1 MGKRGFLCQSCIWP
15 THTSSRP
22 DTLLPGT
29 FKEKAGSRANTTGR
43 FGGFQ
48 ASRMELPQR
57 HPTAG
62 GLLEPVALA
71 QPVLDVP
78 DKRTGWGRCDAEDSS
93 EPHPKLYHRELT
105 LLTGPVESHDQHD
118 SGLCSAS

>member
-62 GLLEPVALA
+62 GLLEPVGAGPA
-71 QPVLDVP
+71 RV
-78 DKRTGWGRCDAEDSS
+78 GRAGQKDR
-93 EPHPKLYHRELT
+93 L
-105 LLTGPVESHDQHD
+105 GQM
-118 SGLCSAS
+118 